1 MKAQKLCVQNQTG
14 KNMLMNYPTMRNEQ
28 WESSGNSLPRTR
40 ETPNP
45 ASRTIAFEA
54 DRSLN
59 TIKGSIGA
67 TTHDCFLST
76 FSASQCEVMLQK
88 QKYL

>member
-1 MKAQKLCVQNQTG
+1 
-14 KNMLMNYPTMRNEQ
+14 MNYPTMQNEQ

-54 DRSLN
+54 DCSLN

-67 TTHDCFLST
+67 THDCLLST
-76 FSASQCEVMLQK
+76 FSASQCKVMLQEH
-88 QKYL
+88 KYL